1 MCDKVFIIAEMSGNH
16 NGSLERALE
25 IVEVAAQTGVHAVKL
40 QTYTADTM
48 TLDIKNGDFVIS
60 DPDSLWSGRNLYEL
74 YNEAYTPW
82 EWHKPIYEKCRE
94 LGVVCFS
101 TPFDHTA
108 VDFLEELG
116 NPIYKIASFENND
129 LELLKKVAATGKPVI
144 MSSGLTNLQA
154 LELSVGTLKE
164 AGCKD
169 LTILKCTSSYP
180 STPKYSNILT
190 IADMKKRFDCKVGI
204 SDHTLGMGAAIAS
217 IALGGRVVEKHFTLA
232 RSDGGVDAAFSIE
245 PAEMALL
252 VKEVEDARLSLG
264 EVSYDVSDEEK
275 DSLCFKRSL
284 YIVVDMKA
292 GDVISEKNMRAIR
305 PGFGIDP
312 RYYLNIIGK
321 KVCCDISRGT
331 ALQLEYIEGVGI

>member
-144 MSSGLTNLQA
+144 MSTGLTT
-154 LELSVGTLKE
+154 LESLTLAVETLKKN
-164 AGCKD
+164 GCND
-169 LTILKCTSSYP
+169 LTLLKCTSSYP
-180 STPKYSNILT
+180 STPENSNLFT
-190 IADMKKRFDCKVGI
+190 MQDMKELFNCKVGI
-204 SDHTLGMGAAIAS
+204 SDHTMGIGAAIAS
-217 IALGGRVVEKHFTLA
+217 IALGGTVIEKHFTLS
-232 RSDGGVDAAFSIE
+232 RDEGGVDSAFSIE
-245 PAEMALL
+245 PSEMTQL
-252 VKEVEDARLSLG
+252 VNEVKNASLSLG
-264 EVSYDVSDEEK
+264 LVDYNINVQEK
-275 DSLCFKRSL
+275 NSLCFKRSL
-284 YIVVDMKA
+284 YFV
-292 GDVISEKNMRAIR
+292 KNMQAGEIVTSESIRSIR
-305 PGFGIDP
+305 PGFGLDP
-312 RYYLNIIGK
+312 KYYNNIIGK
-321 KVCCDISRGT
+321 KLIKNVHYGKPTSFDV
-331 ALQLEYIEGVGI
+331 IESE